1 MSTPDENDLLRAGR
15 LNADVFDET
24 EPVAL
29 PSPAAEPA
37 LDAVAPTM
45 AAVYGLAH
53 LEADEKRELVS
64 FGNLPPWPGGSAPG
78 HGWGDDLDERLGR
91 GICPGEMTVIGA
103 ASAGAG
109 KTAFL
114 MQVAE
119 GAALRNLS
127 VVRHLSDASRTLPFG
142 PQLTPVFVA
151 SEMAASALTW
161 RSLARWTGYAAWK
174 YRGGATVLRR
184 NISDVPD
191 AWKAARMAF
200 EGDWGKARAWMRL
213 MTQDFASAQV
223 AAGAGAFVGALT
235 RQVERWREQIA
246 HEHPTHKGIVPVVVI
261 DPTQRFQGTG
271 DDAVGALNDLAR
283 ALCAAAIAH
292 EWVVLLSSDTN
303 KDASGGKNTGSDV
316 ERGAAAIRGSYNL
329 QHEVTN
335 ALFLQPPRG
344 YEPSEE
350 ERAEGLRDVEL
361 VVVKNRWGS
370 PLSPWPRFTFDG
382 AKGRFLP
389 LEAEEARQKREQEQS
404 QETAKKAPPK
414 NKAIARAT
422 PTVSEISDD

>member
-127 VVRHLSDASRTLPFG
+127 VARHLSDASRTLPFG

-161 RSLARWTGYAAWK
+161 RSLARWTGYPAWM

-184 NISDVPD
+184 RISDVPD

-350 ERAEGLRDVEL
+350 ERAKGLRDVEL

-389 LEAEEARQKREQEQS
+389 LEAEEARQKREQT
-404 QETAKKAPPK
+404 QEKNAAAGKKRKDVPAYKPGGG
-414 NKAIARAT
+414 AF
-422 PTVSEISDD
+422 DDDE